1 MKPRLFIV
9 GLVVL
14 SGLFRLEAQP
24 LPPTS
29 VSVVPASAGG
39 EVALSW
45 SAADNATGYV
55 VRRATTLGGAYATL
69 AASLP
74 SSSTTF
80 TDSTAQAGVNY
91 HYAIGS
97 LGASGASP
105 GFRGVWASPALLV
118 DNAVAAGVAAG
129 VTYTGDW
136 SASLLAGSFGNAS
149 LFAAAVAGAT
159 PTATYTFTPVLPT
172 RGLYDVYLRWTA
184 ASNRAG
190 NTPVDVVFP
199 DGSRTLA
206 VNQQINGGVWNY
218 LTTIPAEAGST
229 ASVTV
234 RNNGANGNVVV
245 DGIQFVPRLS
255 PWAPAGGAPQDY
267 TMVSIEDNFDGA
279 SLNQSLWGTFAGRSA
294 YVVSGG
300 NLRTR
305 LRYIGATPLA
315 TATTAELENEANWTQ
330 GGIIAD
336 HAQKFGYHEARIRLP
351 QAPARG
357 VDTAYWHAAT
367 DEYIH
372 GYEMDAPEFFNKDSS
387 GVQNNFGFGNWD
399 HFLPTIQ
406 RVNPDTGKL
415 LTPGRTWDY
424 TRRNA
429 ATFGD
434 LAQYITVGFE
444 WRTDNTQVVYLNGQK
459 VFTVP
464 ASGMNDIE
472 SILPAQ
478 IILSTK
484 VLDWLRPNV
493 ELDGAEA
500 LWDYVRHYQKP
511 GFTGAA
517 DGDWSKPANW
527 GPDGLPG
534 AGVSAV
540 FNLPAAPTAI
550 SLPADQSPQTLFLEG
565 ASLPAHVF
573 SGPGRLL
580 LGSAKAGDDSV
591 THGGILVNTNVSA
604 NQTFQTAVVGLQNLQ
619 FANLSRTAGVTLALN
634 GPISGDGVA
643 PRDVDFLSSL
653 ATNASMGA
661 IVLGQPLGPGLRHIN
676 RAGDSLFTLPAGN
689 QHTGELRI
697 ARGPVAFSNMSALGL
712 TANATVEFGPRYQH
726 SDNWRP
732 RLTYTGPA
740 ATSAR
745 PVRLTNW
752 GMDGMLES
760 SGTGPLTWAGD
771 VVIVP
776 VSQTGNTELR
786 NDARL
791 TLGGAYTAADNVFS
805 GSITAAGLAGYVV
818 PFTDTDGT
826 RKLRPAI
833 FDLIKAG
840 ASTWVL
846 AGPVS
851 VNDTIVVSGGRL
863 IVGRGAAAAFSAPGV
878 SVGSGAEF
886 GFGADTDVSFGST
899 ISGAGGLRKR
909 GAGALTLSGNH
920 TYAGATSLDAGSLVL
935 AGSLSGAG
943 TFTTSANTTLAGSG
957 SIGGGLSVSGLFA
970 PGTIGVGGALQL
982 RATSSLRAAFSGNNG
997 NGLPSVTAT
1006 TLSITSGAR
1015 VDVVLNQAGSTANF
1029 IQSFWRTA
1037 RSFPLVTCI
1046 SRSGT
1051 LALGTVSADSAG
1063 NAASTYGAFS
1073 LQHTGTGVNLLWT
1086 PLSGFPVVD
1095 APSVTLSSPVANPA
1109 SGPLALADLASSL
1122 RLVASLGGGS
1132 TTTLAWTQVSGPGI
1146 AAFANAG
1153 AADTSVAFSAAGA
1166 YVLRATASNAL
1177 GSASLDLAVLVAP
1190 PTSITLRQ
1198 GLNGYAHAATFI
1210 RADTATWNSGAR
1222 DQMLVGKTSA
1232 LFRALIGF
1240 DVSTAPA
1247 GATVS
1252 SATLDVWT
1260 DAVGSGSVSDIELR
1274 LLLRSFVEGTGNGST
1289 ASSGVGTGADWNTFD
1304 GATSWTAAGGDIGS
1318 TVLATVAGFPSSQ
1331 TQTQKTFASSPAFVS
1346 AVQSAVSG
1354 STPLHLALV
1363 SPLTEAGA
1371 NNNFVRFA
1379 TDDNA
1384 TLARRPLLT
1393 LTLAYPFVP
1402 SANPGAAPA
1411 ATVNQA
1417 AGLLG
1422 GVSNATSSLW
1432 SLVSGPGA
1440 AVFADA
1446 TAPATNVTFSA
1457 AGAYVLR
1464 LSAANALG
1472 ETSRTL
1478 AVTVAAPPLTALES
1492 WRLANFG
1499 SSTNSANAADTSDPD
1514 GDGLSNLLE
1523 FSFGSNPNSAASA
1536 PAPTISS
1543 DAATSTLRLD
1553 YVRAVSA
1560 LNAVTLVA
1568 EWTGSLATQPVV
1580 WSASGVTTTIV
1591 SDNGTLQ
1598 QVRSSVPLPPSGAR
1612 FLRLRAT
1619 AP

>member
-1 MKPRLFIV
+1 M
-9 GLVVL
+9 
-14 SGLFRLEAQP
+14 
-24 LPPTS
+24 
-29 VSVVPASAGG
+29 
-39 EVALSW
+39 SW
-45 SAADNATGYV
+45 AAADNATGYV
-55 VRRATTLGGAYATL
+55 VRRATSLDGPYTTL

-74 SSSTTF
+74 VSSTTF
-80 TDSTAQAGVNY
+80 TDSTAQAGVAY
-91 HYAIGS
+91 HYTIGS
-97 LGASGASP
+97 LGEAGP
-105 GFRGVWASPALLV
+105 GPGSRGVWASPALLL
-118 DNAVAAGVAAG
+118 DNAVAGGVSAG
-129 VTYTGDW
+129 VTFTGTW
-136 SASLLAGSFGNAS
+136 GASSLAGSFGTAS
-149 LFAAAVAGAT
+149 LFAASVAGAT
-159 PTATYTFTPVLPT
+159 PTASYTFTPILPA

-184 ASNRAG
+184 ASNRAT

-199 DGSRTLA
+199 DGGRTLA
-206 VNQQINGGVWNY
+206 VNQQIDGGTWNY
-218 LTTIPAEAGST
+218 LTTIPAEAGSS
-229 ASVTV
+229 ASVTI

-245 DGIQFVPRLS
+245 DGIQLIPRLS
-255 PWAPAGGAPQDY
+255 PWAPAGDAPQDY
-267 TMVSIEDNFDGA
+267 TMISLGDDFDGS
-279 SLNQSLWGTFAGRSA
+279 SLDQSLWSTFAGRSA
-294 YVVSGG
+294 YVVSSG

-305 LRYIGATPLA
+305 LRYIGATPIA
-315 TATTAELENEANWTQ
+315 SATTAERENEANWTQ

-351 QAPARG
+351 QIPARG

-372 GYEMDAPEFFNKDSS
+372 GYEIDAPEFFNSDSS
-387 GVQNNFGFGNWD
+387 GVQNYFAFGNWD

-406 RVNPDTGKL
+406 RVNPDTGRL
-415 LTPGRTWDY
+415 LKEGRTWDY
-424 TRRNA
+424 NRRNNA
-429 ATFGD
+429 AFGD
-434 LAQYITVGFE
+434 MAQYVTIGLE

-459 VFTVP
+459 VYTAP

-517 DGDWSKPANW
+517 DGDWTKPANW

-540 FNLPAAPTAI
+540 FNLPTAPAAI

-591 THGGILVNTNVSA
+591 THGGILVNTNVTRS
-604 NQTFQTAVVGLQNLQ
+604 QTFDTPIVGLQNLQ
-619 FANLSRTAGVTLALN
+619 FANLSRTTGVTLALN
-634 GPISGDGVA
+634 GLITGDGVA

-653 ATNASMGA
+653 ATNPSMGA
-661 IVLGQPLGPGLRHIN
+661 IVLGQPLGPGLRHLN

-697 ARGPVAFSNMSALGL
+697 ARGPVAFSNLSALGL
-712 TANATVEFGPRYQH
+712 TAHAPVEFGPRYQH
-726 SDNWRP
+726 SDSWRP

-745 PVRLTNW
+745 PIRLTNW
-752 GMDGMLES
+752 GMDGILES
-760 SGTGPLTWAGD
+760 SGTGPLTWDGD
-771 VVIVP
+771 VFIVP

-791 TLGGAYTAADNVFS
+791 TLGGAYSAADNVFN
-805 GSITAAGLAGYVV
+805 GAITDAGLAGYFV
-818 PFTDTDGT
+818 PFTATDGT
-826 RKLRPAI
+826 RQLRPAL
-833 FDLIKAG
+833 FDLFKTG

-863 IVGRGAAAAFSAPGV
+863 IVGRGTAAPFSAPGV

-886 GFGADTDVSFGST
+886 GFGADTDVAFGSP
-899 ISGAGGLRKR
+899 ISGAGGFRKR
-909 GAGALTLSGNH
+909 GAGTLTLSGNH
-920 TYAGATSLDAGSLVL
+920 TYAGATALDAGTLVL

-943 TFTTSANTTLAGSG
+943 TVTAAANTTLAGSG
-957 SIGGGLSVSGLFA
+957 SVGGGLSVSGLFA
-970 PGTIGVGGALQL
+970 PGAFGVGGGLQL
-982 RATSSLRAAFSGNNG
+982 RATSALRAAFSGNNG

-1015 VDVVLNQAGSTANF
+1015 VDVVLNQPGSTANF
-1029 IQSFWRTA
+1029 IHAFWRTA
-1037 RSFPLVTCI
+1037 RSFPLLTCI

-1051 LALGTVSADSAG
+1051 LALGTISADSAG

-1086 PLSGFPVVD
+1086 PLPGFPEID
-1095 APSVTLSSPVANPA
+1095 TPSVSLSSPVANPA
-1109 SGPLALADLASSL
+1109 SGQLALADLASSL
-1122 RLVASLGGGS
+1122 RLVASVGGGS
-1132 TTTLAWTQVSGPGI
+1132 TTTLAWTQVSGPGT
-1146 AAFANAG
+1146 ASFANAG
-1153 AADTSVAFSAAGA
+1153 SADTSVSFPVAGA
-1166 YVLRATASNAL
+1166 YVLRATASNVL
-1177 GSASLDLAVLVAP
+1177 GSVSLDLAILVAP
-1190 PTSITLRQ
+1190 PTSLTIRQ
-1198 GLNGYAHAATFI
+1198 GVNGYAHAATFI

-1222 DQMLVGKTSA
+1222 DQMLVGRSSA
-1232 LFRALIGF
+1232 ILRALVGF
-1240 DVSTAPA
+1240 DVSAAPV

-1252 SATLDVWT
+1252 TATLDVWT
-1260 DAVGSGSVSDIELR
+1260 DAVGTGSVSDIELR
-1274 LLLRSFVEGTGNGST
+1274 PLLRSFVEGSGNGST
-1289 ASSGVGTGADWNTFD
+1289 ASNGVGTGADWNTFD
-1304 GATSWTAAGGDIGS
+1304 GATSWSAAGGDIGA
-1318 TVLATVAGFPSSQ
+1318 TILATIAGFPSSQ
-1331 TQTQKTFASSPAFVS
+1331 TQTQKTFSSSPAFVS
-1346 AVQSAVSG
+1346 AVQSAVS
-1354 STPLHLALV
+1354 SATPLNLALV

-1379 TDDNA
+1379 SDDNA
-1384 TLARRPLLT
+1384 IAARRPLLT
-1393 LTLAYPFVP
+1393 ITLAYAFAP

-1411 ATVNQA
+1411 PMVGQSAS
-1417 AGLLG
+1417 LLG
-1422 GVSNATSSLW
+1422 EVSNATSSRW

-1446 TAPATNVTFSA
+1446 TAPATTVTFPA

-1464 LSAANALG
+1464 LSAVNALG

-1478 AVTVAAPPLTALES
+1478 AVTVAAPPLDPGLFADWQALTWPAVADPS
-1492 WRLANFG
+1492 VIGPYADPDRDGLMNFLEWALHLDAQQPDALQTVLTKNG
-1499 SSTNSANAADTSDPD
+1499 SVLEFTYTRRKIAADAALFQVEWSDTLGNDWSSLGVMPSPPVPVD
-1514 GDGLSNLLE
+1514 ATHETVTATLP
-1523 FSFGSNPNSAASA
+1523 FGP
-1536 PAPTISS
+1536 
-1543 DAATSTLRLD
+1543 
-1553 YVRAVSA
+1553 
-1560 LNAVTLVA
+1560 
-1568 EWTGSLATQPVV
+1568 G
-1580 WSASGVTTTIV
+1580 
-1591 SDNGTLQ
+1591 
-1598 QVRSSVPLPPSGAR
+1598 PSR
-1612 FLRLRAT
+1612 FVRLRVT